1 MNLGDFGVKMSD
13 FGAENGPL
21 GVYSYPLTALP
32 FIGFFMGFLGLRI
45 WDFGDFS
52 SL

>member
-1 MNLGDFGVKMSD
+1 MKICNFGIKNAPFGV
-13 FGAENGPL
+13 F
-21 GVYSYPLTALP
+21 SYPFAAVAVM
-32 FIGFFMGFLGLRI
+32 GFFMGFLGLGI